1 MVGAVWFGNECEICK
16 RWKGTLSAKVK
27 RLELISLGVRGGVLS
42 HRASAELCLR
52 NTVA

>member
-1 MVGAVWFGNECEICK
+1 MVGAVWLGNECVICK

-27 RLELISLGVRGGVLS
+27 RFELISLGVRGGVLS

-52 NTVA
+52 KTVA